1 MNLVT
6 RLDFDGILCG
16 VMIHDMENVADI
28 NFTDPKTMEEG
39 GLLDI
44 LEPSDIIAHLPIHSD
59 AGMWFHNHDASH
71 VDSRLLEG
79 VKGKWGVAPSTSRQ
93 VYEFYN
99 NPALQKYEPIIAVA
113 DRIGTANLTQEDV
126 QSPKEWVMIS
136 YTLDPRFTLD
146 DSYGKLILQ
155 AIKDGRTPNDILAL
169 PAVEKRVDL
178 YVQDVKR
185 YIEEVKAHTK
195 LEGNVIL
202 TDFREL
208 VQAPRGNRFA
218 VFVMYPDGNVHVRLD
233 GLGGFRTKVSV
244 SKSIFNRT
252 CPHHIGRMMEEYG
265 GGGPEGAGTCMLG
278 RKSAP
283 EKIPEILNR
292 LKG

>member
-16 VMIHDMENVADI
+16 VMIHDIENVADI

-71 VDSRLLEG
+71 VDARLLEG

-93 VYEFYN
+93 VYEYYN
-99 NPALQKYEPIIAVA
+99 NPALQKYEPIIAIA

-126 QSPKEWVMIS
+126 QSPKEWMMIS

-169 PAVEKRVDL
+169 PAVEKRVNL

-208 VQAPRGNRFA
+208 VQAPRGNRFI
-218 VFVMYPDGNVHVRLD
+218 VFVMYPNGNVHVRLD

-244 SKSIFNRT
+244 SKSIFN
-252 CPHHIGRMMEEYG
+252 HSFI
-265 GGGPEGAGTCMLG
+265 
-278 RKSAP
+278 S
-283 EKIPEILNR
+283 N
-292 LKG
+292 